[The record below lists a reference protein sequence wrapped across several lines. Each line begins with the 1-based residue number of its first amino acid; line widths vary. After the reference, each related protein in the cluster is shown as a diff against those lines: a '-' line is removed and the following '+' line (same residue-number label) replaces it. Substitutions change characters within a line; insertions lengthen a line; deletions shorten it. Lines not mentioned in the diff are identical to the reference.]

1 MWSRTPVSTD
11 SLSRRVIKQCNHHSD
26 GIIIAM
32 PRRHLAGKAE
42 GLESWLL
49 FVDRGLRCALGR
61 PSCSGSPSHADWTGY
76 AGWIGSAVSRARACS
91 LAALDQL
98 PAAESCKLVGKDRS
112 GSVFFFFFWG
122 IELSRRAVVTCQQRV
137 LAFEPTFLIRMQL
150 PTFWLLESLNT
161 MKKLATGVVSV
172 DVMYCGPDS
181 RSCDKLWGCTPCLSI
196 GQRPTA

>member
-1 MWSRTPVSTD
+1 MR
-11 SLSRRVIKQCNHHSD
+11 
-26 GIIIAM
+26 
-32 PRRHLAGKAE
+32 
-42 GLESWLL
+42 
-49 FVDRGLRCALGR
+49 LGR

-98 PAAESCKLVGKDRS
+98 PAAERCKLVGKNRS
-112 GSVFFFFFWG
+112 GSVFFSFGASSF
-122 IELSRRAVVTCQQRV
+122 RAVVTCQQRV
-137 LAFEPTFLIRMQL
+137 LVFEPTFLIRMQL
-150 PTFWLLESLNT
+150 TTFWLLESLNT

-181 RSCDKLWGCTPCLSI
+181 RSCDKLWGCTPCMSI